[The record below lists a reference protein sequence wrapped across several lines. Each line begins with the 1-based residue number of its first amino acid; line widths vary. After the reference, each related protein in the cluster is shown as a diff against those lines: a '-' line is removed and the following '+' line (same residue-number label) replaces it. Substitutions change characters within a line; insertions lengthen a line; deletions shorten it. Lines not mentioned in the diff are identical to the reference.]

1 MNITQIQEEE
11 TIHNL
16 SFAAYWTFWNNC
28 SALAI
33 HLYGLDQQNIGITAV
48 LIKPSQL
55 SRTEVND
62 R

>member
-11 TIHNL
+11 TIQNL
-16 SFAAYWTFWNNC
+16 SIAAYWTFWKKC

-33 HLYGLDQQNIGITAV
+33 HLYGLDQQNIGITV

-62 R
+62 Q